1 MFSWTSILA
10 AFLKIAGAVAD
21 YLKTRQLLDAGR
33 AVQRDKDRSETD
45 RRVDAGRAAANDPS
59 LPRDDEFRTRDN

>member
-1 MFSWTSILA
+1 MSPASIVA
-10 AFLKIAGAVAD
+10 AVLRIAGAVAD

-45 RRVDAGRAAANDPS
+45 TRIAAGRAAADVDR
-59 LPRDDEFRTRDN
+59 LPDDTEFRN

>member
-1 MFSWTSILA
+1 MSWASIAA

-33 AVQRDKDRSETD
+33 ATQRDQDRSETD
-45 RRVDAGRAAANDPS
+45 RRVNRGRAAADAPS
-59 LPRDDEFRTRDN
+59 VPDDSEFRD

>member
-1 MFSWTSILA
+1 MSWASIVA
-10 AFLKIAGAVAD
+10 AALRIAGAVAD

-45 RRVDAGRAAANDPS
+45 RRVDAGRRAADADR
-59 LPRDDEFRTRDN
+59 LPDDTEFRD